1 MPPGVRTLV
10 RKTWRTF
17 VSIETGVVLLILVVI
32 LSAVGM
38 IVLQRPTTRPEE
50 FQRAYSPLALRVLDT
65 LGLTDLFHAWWFL
78 GLVLLVS
85 LCIVAA
91 TIDRFQ
97 NRWRYF
103 SRPYKFPE
111 EAFRRTLPLQRSLL
125 LADREGG
132 AETGLLAAERA
143 LRAQGFAPERI
154 TRGKQFGIFAER
166 HRIADLA
173 VYIVHASLLLIFLGT
188 LMNGLWGWHCTITLH
203 QGQASDVVQLRNGGV
218 HTLAFSIRCDGS
230 GQATSHT
237 GPAEN
242 AWSRLAVVDSG
253 RELLKREILV
263 DDSLNYGG
271 VRFSQSSFASYDT
284 VDRLVLTAT
293 PRASSGLAREL
304 GMAVDD
310 AVALDPDWTVRLA
323 DISPTAAHADLKA
336 NDPAA
341 HLVVTA
347 KKTGKTLDLWLGQP
361 GSTASIEPLPWQ
373 FQIKGLQVSHIMGL
387 EASHEPGQWGVWA
400 GVVLMAIGLSF
411 AYFLAH
417 ERYWVVPIKDLRT
430 GKVSLWIGGSANRT
444 RIGFE
449 ARFRDVASEIEK
461 EMKVVSAERA
471 TRYSLC

>member
-1 MPPGVRTLV
+1 
-10 RKTWRTF
+10 
-17 VSIETGVVLLILVVI
+17 
-32 LSAVGM
+32 
-38 IVLQRPTTRPEE
+38 
-50 FQRAYSPLALRVLDT
+50 
-65 LGLTDLFHAWWFL
+65 
-78 GLVLLVS
+78 
-85 LCIVAA
+85 
-91 TIDRFQ
+91 
-97 NRWRYF
+97 
-103 SRPYKFPE
+103 
-111 EAFRRTLPLQRSLL
+111 
-125 LADREGG
+125 
-132 AETGLLAAERA
+132 
-143 LRAQGFAPERI
+143 
-154 TRGKQFGIFAER
+154 
-166 HRIADLA
+166 
-173 VYIVHASLLLIFLGT
+173 
-188 LMNGLWGWHCTITLH
+188 
-203 QGQASDVVQLRNGGV
+203 
-218 HTLAFSIRCDGS
+218 
-230 GQATSHT
+230 
-237 GPAEN
+237 
-242 AWSRLAVVDSG
+242 VVDSG